1 LQLKYEGIFSL
12 RQKDFDLA
20 NNPQNKNLKIR
31 DFADYS
37 VPSVTPEEKLSKA
50 LDIIMRHDI
59 DKVAVTDKNFIL
71 GYIRSKDIFE
81 AYTLQLKSKKD
92 VS

>member
-1 LQLKYEGIFSL
+1 
-12 RQKDFDLA
+12 
-20 NNPQNKNLKIR
+20 
-31 DFADYS
+31 
-37 VPSVTPEEKLSKA
+37 
-50 LDIIMRHDI
+50 MRHDI

-81 AYTLQLKSKKD
+81 AYTMQLKSIKD

>member
-1 LQLKYEGIFSL
+1 MIFSL

-31 DFADYS
+31 EFIDYS
-37 VPSVTPEEKLSKA
+37 VPSVTPDEKLSRA

-59 DKVAVTDKNFIL
+59 DKVAVTDKNIIL